1 MTPVKTQTEPP
12 EIATLAERRA
22 DEIEAIMSKYP
33 TRRSGVMA
41 VLWMVQDEQ
50 GWVSSEAMEV
60 TADICKIHPS
70 EVMEMV
76 TFYTMYH
83 RKPVGQYVLNVC
95 GTLPCA
101 LCGAEGLLGY
111 LKETLGI
118 GLNET
123 TEDGLFTI
131 KEAECLGACSEAPLM
146 QVNQK
151 MALKLTRQN
160 VDEIIARCRR
170 GENL

>member
-1 MTPVKTQTEPP
+1 MNVGG
-12 EIATLAERRA
+12 TLA
-22 DEIEAIMSKYP
+22 
-33 TRRSGVMA
+33 
-41 VLWMVQDEQ
+41 
-50 GWVSSEAMEV
+50 
-60 TADICKIHPS
+60 
-70 EVMEMV
+70 
-76 TFYTMYH
+76 
-83 RKPVGQYVLNVC
+83 
-95 GTLPCA
+95 CA
-101 LCGAEGLLGY
+101 LCGAGGLLGY
-111 LKETLGI
+111 LKEKLGI